1 MWRHE
6 TRAPAQICL
15 RLPEGLA
22 AQTDGMS
29 LLLLNYEETLSK
41 YDLLQFQSSQ
51 EKMGSMPGGV
61 TQCMLEAL
69 PVSLPKA
76 SRERFP
82 MDTAHSDSKTVF
94 RCSTLRV
101 PYPFCR
107 QDRSLSGIQM

>member
-29 LLLLNYEETLSK
+29 LLLHNYEETLSK
-41 YDLLQFQSSQ
+41 YDLLQFQSFQ
-51 EKMGSMPGGV
+51 EKMGSLPGGV
-61 TQCMLEAL
+61 TQHMLEAP

-76 SRERFP
+76 SRE
-82 MDTAHSDSKTVF
+82 SSQW
-94 RCSTLRV
+94 TLLAPILR
-101 PYPFCR
+101 
-107 QDRSLSGIQM
+107 L